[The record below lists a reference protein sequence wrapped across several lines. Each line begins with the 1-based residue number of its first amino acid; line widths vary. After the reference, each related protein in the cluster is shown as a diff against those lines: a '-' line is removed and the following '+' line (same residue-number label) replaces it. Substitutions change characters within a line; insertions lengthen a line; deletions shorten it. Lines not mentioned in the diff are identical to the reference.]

1 MRMDGAY
8 YSYQLHRIVYHL
20 MTDTSRILNNISS
33 AFFLASGCWADLLI
47 IRIFLTCAYA
57 FILAFYISIDVANI
71 ENYIWCMACL
81 YLHGSS
87 AVRLILDEG
96 SVELDES
103 KEQVKNIVVLL
114 CVYVDVY
121 IS

>member
-1 MRMDGAY
+1 MWWTKVADEEGDGWCL
-8 YSYQLHRIVYHL
+8 QLPTTPIINHL

-103 KEQVKNIVVLL
+103 KEQVKIL
-114 CVYVDVY
+114 
-121 IS
+121 

>member
-1 MRMDGAY
+1 
-8 YSYQLHRIVYHL
+8 

-103 KEQVKNIVVLL
+103 KEQVKKFVVLL
-114 CVYVDVY
+114 CVYISLIVY
-121 IS
+121 SAYI

>member
-1 MRMDGAY
+1 
-8 YSYQLHRIVYHL
+8 

-47 IRIFLTCAYA
+47 IRILLTFAYA
-57 FILAFYISIDVANI
+57 FILAFYISIDAANI
-71 ENYIWCMACL
+71 ENYIWCTACL

-87 AVRLILDEG
+87 AVRRIGDEG

-103 KEQVKNIVVLL
+103 TEQVKSL
-114 CVYVDVY
+114 
-121 IS
+121 